1 VSLRKF
7 LTASRKRINQRGI
20 TSGVRSSA
28 YNLYYGL
35 WANSTVLYNPG
46 ETFWNRDWD
55 VLLVLDAF
63 RADLMRELADE
74 VGYIVSVGSVWS
86 NASTSGEWM
95 QRNFNEEYE
104 NEMSQTAFIC
114 GNPHTEIHIENPEAF
129 AVFDE
134 TWKYTWDDE
143 IGTIRPEPLNDRAI
157 RTWREE
163 NPERMIVHY
172 MQPHFPSIPNPD
184 LGSEI
189 DPTSNMTGEVIWE
202 SVWDSLRDGNV
213 TKAEVWA
220 AYRENAQ
227 YILSE
232 IELLLNNIDA
242 QKVVLTADHG
252 NSFGTYGIYGH
263 PYGAPIRELREVPW
277 CETSATDSGEYQSS
291 ESYKQSA
298 SVSTDVE
305 QRLSDLGYT

>member
-1 VSLRKF
+1 MSLRKF
-7 LTASRKRINQRGI
+7 LTASRKRIEQRGFI
-20 TSGVRSSA
+20 PGVRGSA
-28 YNLYYGL
+28 YKLYYGL
-35 WANSTVLYNPG
+35 WAKSTVLHNPG
-46 ETFWNRDWD
+46 ETFWNREWD

-74 VGYIVSVGSVWS
+74 VEYIDCVGSVWS

-95 QRNFNEEYE
+95 QRNFNERYAT
-104 NEMSQTAFIC
+104 EMSETAFVC
-114 GNPHTEIHIENPEAF
+114 GNPHTGVHIENPEEF

-134 TWKYTWDDE
+134 IWKYAWDDE
-143 IGTIRPEPLNDRAI
+143 TGTIKPESLNDRAI
-157 RTWREE
+157 KTWRKKS
-163 NPERMIVHY
+163 PDRMIVHY
-172 MQPHFPSIPNPD
+172 MQPHFPSVPNPE

-189 DPTSNMTGEVIWE
+189 DPASNVTGEVLWE
-202 SVWDSLRDGNV
+202 SVWDSLRDGEV

-220 AYRENAQ
+220 AYRENAR

-242 QKVVLTADHG
+242 SKVILTADHG

-263 PYGAPIRELREVPW
+263 PYGAPIRALREVPW
-277 CETSATDSGEYQSS
+277 CETTATDSGEYQP
-291 ESYKQSA
+291 
-298 SVSTDVE
+298 SVSPERSDLVNSEVE